1 MTTADK
7 DMTAGCNYRWR
18 CPRGL
23 CSPCGMVETTL
34 QPETSFP
41 PVTARAVLLGE
52 RIDTAGL
59 ERRDTLSTAPLAFA
73 VGERGVAVVFR
84 YGAVVLIGL
93 DPLGEDEVLRGVA
106 SRVISPVS
114 VPEEEAVRLA
124 PAAGREE
131 RIDPDGVVRIADR
144 SPARLMVVADALAKS
159 AALASDERQVA
170 EVFDTIEPWA
180 DDLARKGRRSGGR
193 RAMIRLIGSS
203 LLVEHRVSGRVAA
216 GEKPDLLWDRPDLE
230 RLYARLETEYELH
243 ERAEILNRKLSLIGQ
258 TARLL
263 TELIDTE
270 RSQRMEF
277 AIVVLIVGEIALTLF
292 QIARGWGH

>member
-1 MTTADK
+1 
-7 DMTAGCNYRWR
+7 
-18 CPRGL
+18 
-23 CSPCGMVETTL
+23 MVETSR
-34 QPETSFP
+34 QPENSFS

-59 ERRDTLSTAPLAFA
+59 ERRDALSTAPLAFA
-73 VGERGVAVVFR
+73 VGERGGVAVVFR

-93 DPLGEDEVLRGVA
+93 DPLAEDEVLRGVA
-106 SRVISPVS
+106 PRVISPVP

-124 PAAGREE
+124 PAEGREE

-144 SPARLMVVADALAKS
+144 SPARLMVVAEALAKS

-180 DDLARKGRRSGGR
+180 EDLARKGRRSGGR
-193 RAMIRLIGSS
+193 RGMIRLIGSS

-243 ERAEILNRKLSLIGQ
+243 ERAEVLNRKLNLIGQ

-270 RSQRMEF
+270 RSQRLEL

-292 QIARGWGH
+292 QIASGWGH

>member
-1 MTTADK
+1 
-7 DMTAGCNYRWR
+7 
-18 CPRGL
+18 
-23 CSPCGMVETTL
+23 
-34 QPETSFP
+34 
-41 PVTARAVLLGE
+41 
-52 RIDTAGL
+52 
-59 ERRDTLSTAPLAFA
+59 
-73 VGERGVAVVFR
+73 
-84 YGAVVLIGL
+84 
-93 DPLGEDEVLRGVA
+93 
-106 SRVISPVS
+106 
-114 VPEEEAVRLA
+114 
-124 PAAGREE
+124 
-131 RIDPDGVVRIADR
+131 
-144 SPARLMVVADALAKS
+144 
-159 AALASDERQVA
+159 
-170 EVFDTIEPWA
+170 
-180 DDLARKGRRSGGR
+180 
-193 RAMIRLIGSS
+193 MIRLIGSS